1 MRYNV
6 LLTDNSKEGI
16 VINADTLR
24 EFFIELDNFMS
35 SNCYYWDD
43 ILSIK
48 DDRNEEVV
56 SDLIK
61 NTTPFDTTKKYKTI
75 LADPPWQEQGGGKIK
90 RGADRHYPL
99 MKTEDIKNL
108 DVGSLADDSCWL
120 YLWVTNNF
128 LKDGLEVM
136 EHWGFR
142 YVTNFCWAKDRFGIG
157 YYFRGQHE
165 LCLFGVKGNLKPI
178 HRNIPSLV
186 HAKITKHSKKPEES
200 YEVFDR
206 MSHEPRIELFART
219 KREGW
224 DSWGNEV

>member
-16 VINADTLR
+16 VIKADTLR

-48 DDRNEEVV
+48 DDRNEEVA

-61 NTTPFDTTKKYKTI
+61 NINPFNTTKKYKTI
-75 LADPPWQEQGGGKIK
+75 LADPAWNETGGGKIK

-108 DVGSLADDSCWL
+108 DVASLADDNCWL

-186 HAKITKHSKKPEES
+186 YAKRTKHSKKPEES

>member
-16 VINADTLR
+16 VIKADTLR

-48 DDRNEEVV
+48 DDRNEEVA

-61 NTTPFDTTKKYKTI
+61 NINPFNTTKKYKTI
-75 LADPPWQEQGGGKIK
+75 LADPAWNETGGGKIK

-108 DVGSLADDSCWL
+108 DVASLADDNCWL

-186 HAKITKHSKKPEES
+186 HAKRTKHSKKPEES

>member
-16 VINADTLR
+16 VFKADTLR

-48 DDRNEEVV
+48 DDRNEEVA

-61 NTTPFDTTKKYKTI
+61 NINPFNTTKKYKTI
-75 LADPPWQEQGGGKIK
+75 LADPAWNETGGGKIK

-186 HAKITKHSKKPEES
+186 HAKRTKHSKKPEES